1 MKKHSHVKHLE
12 NESNLQILMGS
23 FPIAQLREPFS
34 AVQYLAERLDLPNLL
49 KLQHPEQDEEWSAM
63 DICDGTVLSV
73 TLPGSSYFISMTELL
88 I

>member
-1 MKKHSHVKHLE
+1 M
-12 NESNLQILMGS
+12 LQILMGS

-63 DICDGTVLSV
+63 DICDGIYQLHCLCLIFQFQDL
-73 TLPGSSYFISMTELL
+73 TLYIIM
-88 I
+88 

>member
-1 MKKHSHVKHLE
+1 
-12 NESNLQILMGS
+12 MGS

>member
-1 MKKHSHVKHLE
+1 
-12 NESNLQILMGS
+12 MGS

-63 DICDGTVLSV
+63 DICDGTVSV
-73 TLPGSSYFISMTELL
+73 TLPCSSYFISKTQL